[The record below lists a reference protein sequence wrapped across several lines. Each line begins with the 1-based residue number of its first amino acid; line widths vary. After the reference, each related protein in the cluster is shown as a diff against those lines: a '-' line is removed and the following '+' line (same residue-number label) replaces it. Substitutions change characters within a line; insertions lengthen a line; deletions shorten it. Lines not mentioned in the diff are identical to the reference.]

1 MLFHYFRLYA
11 SFANSIMFVL
21 VALTAELEGA
31 KKALSEERTAL
42 AKEKAARLIVDLS
55 LAEEKVVR
63 QVVNQSLWTFEEAKD
78 ALTQDL
84 LSFWASLTAT
94 MEKLAYKSSAL
105 DFAVVRE
112 CEVEIKLQI
121 AKEKRQAQEQLLE
134 ST

>member
-1 MLFHYFRLYA
+1 MLFHYFRLSA

-42 AKEKAARLIVDLS
+42 AKEKATRLIVDLS

-63 QVVNQSLWTFEEAKD
+63 QVANQSLWTFEEAKD

-84 LSFWASLTAT
+84 LSF
-94 MEKLAYKSSAL
+94 
-105 DFAVVRE
+105 
-112 CEVEIKLQI
+112 
-121 AKEKRQAQEQLLE
+121 
-134 ST
+134 

>member
-1 MLFHYFRLYA
+1 MLFHYFRLSA

-63 QVVNQSLWTFEEAKD
+63 QVANQSLWTFEEAKD

-84 LSFWASLTAT
+84 LSF
-94 MEKLAYKSSAL
+94 
-105 DFAVVRE
+105 
-112 CEVEIKLQI
+112 
-121 AKEKRQAQEQLLE
+121 
-134 ST
+134 